1 VVRDARDQPGLA
13 LVEVYDLDAKDSLL
27 VNISTRGKVG
37 TGDNAMIG
45 GFIIGGK
52 DPTKVLVR
60 AIGPSLS
67 NNGVAQ
73 PLSDPVLEL
82 RDGKGKLV
90 STNDNWRETQ
100 GSEIVATGIPPP
112 DNRESAIVATL
123 TPGNYTAIVRGKN
136 NATGT
141 ALVEVYNVDAN
152 LAPQ

>member
-1 VVRDARDQPGLA
+1 
-13 LVEVYDLDAKDSLL
+13 
-27 VNISTRGKVG
+27 
-37 TGDNAMIG
+37 MIG

-82 RDGKGKLV
+82 HDGKGKLV

-100 GSEIVATGIPPP
+100 RSEIVATGIPPP

-141 ALVEVYNVDAN
+141 ALVEVYNLDAN
-152 LAPQ
+152 LP